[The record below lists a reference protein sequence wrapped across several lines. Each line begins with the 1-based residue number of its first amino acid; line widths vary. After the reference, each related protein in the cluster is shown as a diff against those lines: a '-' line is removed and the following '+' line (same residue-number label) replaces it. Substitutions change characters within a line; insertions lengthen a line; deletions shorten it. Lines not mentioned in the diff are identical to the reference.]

1 MWCVVWF
8 VLCGVCVMWF
18 VLSVAWCV
26 LCGVLCGVC
35 YVVCVVCCVV
45 CVGVVG
51 RPVVQIARG
60 FNGLKFIINYIVIV
74 VVSFLVSRRR
84 AFIYLKKRYIFEK

>member
-1 MWCVVWF
+1 MR
-8 VLCGVCVMWF
+8 F
-18 VLSVAWCV
+18 VLSFAWCV

-35 YVVCVVCCVV
+35 YVV

-84 AFIYLKKRYIFEK
+84 AFIYLKKQYIFEK

>member
-1 MWCVVWF
+1 
-8 VLCGVCVMWF
+8 MWF

-26 LCGVLCGVC
+26 MWC
-35 YVVCVVCCVV
+35 VVCVMWCVLSVAWCVV

-74 VVSFLVSRRR
+74 VVVSFLVSRRR

>member
-1 MWCVVWF
+1 MCYVV
-8 VLCGVCVMWF
+8 CCEVCVMWY

-26 LCGVLCGVC
+26 LCVAWCGVC
-35 YVVCVVCCVV
+35 CLLRVVCCVLRGVCCVV

-51 RPVVQIARG
+51 RPVVEIARG
-60 FNGLKFIINYIVIV
+60 FNPLKFIINSIVIVV

-84 AFIYLKKRYIFEK
+84 ASYIL